1 MRVILDTN
9 VFVSGIF
16 FTGPPYQILKAW
28 HDGKLKLV
36 ISPEILEEY
45 QRVGAALAEQFSSI
59 DLRLILELVTIKAEL
74 VRAKGLSEPVCVDPD
89 DDKFLACALTSKSKV
104 IVSGDKHLL
113 HVSGFREIR
122 VLKPREFVDEFL
134 VNL

>member
-1 MRVILDTN
+1 MKVILDTN
-9 VFVSGIF
+9 VLVSGIF

-45 QRVGAALAEQFSSI
+45 QRVGAALAEKFPAI
-59 DLRLILELVTIKAEL
+59 DLGKILELVTIKAEMVQAQSL
-74 VRAKGLSEPVCVDPD
+74 PAPVCVNPD
-89 DDKFLACALTSKSKV
+89 DDKFLACALASNCNV

-113 HVSGFREIR
+113 DVSGFREIR
-122 VLKPREFVDEFL
+122 VLKPRDFLDEYL
-134 VNL
+134 ATS